1 LSANLVRG
9 AERTFLG
16 EITMHQILRIFVAVA
31 AVGTAQG
38 GFAQM
43 YPNPAG
49 SGPAV
54 QIAQARQAN
63 AALMH
68 QYTWQSRTEII
79 VNGQIK
85 DIRIQQESYGPY
97 GALQTVLL
105 NDQPS
110 DGTYLPTPI
119 GFLRRAVADNEKQQ
133 MEQYLTSLKGML
145 SQYTLPGTGSI
156 YQFMSTAVPTG
167 PDANGNFTL
176 TGYNVVQPG
185 DNLTLIVNGYT
196 RHPRQLQVNTTFQGD
211 SVQLSATFATVPV
224 SGLNYAAFAEATV
237 PAKGLSV
244 QVQNYNFA
252 RLGY

>member
-1 LSANLVRG
+1 MHMIMRSLV
-9 AERTFLG
+9 AF
-16 EITMHQILRIFVAVA
+16 A
-31 AVGTAQG
+31 AVGAAQG
-38 GFAQM
+38 VLAQM

-68 QYTWQSRTEII
+68 QYTWQSRTEIM

-85 DIRIQQESYGPY
+85 DIRIQQNNYGPY
-97 GALQTVLL
+97 GALQSVSL

-110 DGTYLPTPI
+110 GGTYLPTPI
-119 GFLRRAVADNEKQQ
+119 GFLRRAIADNEKQQ
-133 MEQYLTSLKGML
+133 MEQYLTGLKGL
-145 SQYTLPGTGSI
+145 LEQYTLPGTGKI
-156 YQFMSTAVPTG
+156 YQFMSTAVPAG
-167 PDANGNFTL
+167 PDAYGNFTL

-185 DNLTLIVNGYT
+185 DSLSITVNGYT

-211 SVQLSATFATVPV
+211 AVQLSATFATVPV

-237 PAKGLSV
+237 PAKNLSV
-244 QVQNYNFA
+244 QVQNYNYA